1 MLQASDQIAMRGT
14 SARVACN
21 AARIRP
27 TLRGVFKRNPWQE
40 VLSGLGEP
48 PRFLKLLLIALSVG
62 CLSDAAEP
70 LRPWV
75 EWLRLDP
82 AAWERGEVWRM
93 VTYGFVGRGGISAW
107 VVLQLVLVYW
117 LVQQLVVCVGVRRAR
132 TILLGGIAVA
142 GVSAALA
149 QAGSDQFDGP
159 SCHYAPFWLMQGQNV
174 VVAIGLAAFAS
185 TNRYSTVSHTPYVF
199 GLPIPTKFLVP
210 LQLLMALGG
219 ALSTG
224 DLGGFV
230 GIVAATAWGWTA
242 VSRR

>member
-1 MLQASDQIAMRGT
+1 MSNDVVQPVRG
-14 SARVACN
+14 SAVHTAV
-21 AARIRP
+21 
-27 TLRGVFKRNPWQE
+27 VFKRNPWQE

-48 PRFLKLLLIALSVG
+48 PPFLKLLLLALSVG
-62 CLSDAAEP
+62 CLADAVEP
-70 LRPWV
+70 LRAWV

-93 VTYGFVGRGGISAW
+93 VTYGVFGRGGISAW

-117 LVQQLVVCVGVRRAR
+117 LVQQLVVWVGVRRAR
-132 TILLGGIAVA
+132 TTLLGGVAVA
-142 GVSAALA
+142 GVTAALA
-149 QAGSDQFDGP
+149 QAASNQFGGP
-159 SCHYAPFWLMQGQNV
+159 SCSYAPFWLMQGQNV
-174 VVAIGLAAFAS
+174 ILAIGLAAFAAN
-185 TNRYSTVSHTPYVF
+185 NRYSTVSHTPYVF

-210 LQLLMALGG
+210 LQLLMTLGG
-219 ALSTG
+219 ALNTG